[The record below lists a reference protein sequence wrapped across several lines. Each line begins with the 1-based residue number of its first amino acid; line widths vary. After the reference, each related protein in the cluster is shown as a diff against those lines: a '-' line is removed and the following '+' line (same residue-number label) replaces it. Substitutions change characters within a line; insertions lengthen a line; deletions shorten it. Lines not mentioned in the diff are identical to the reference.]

1 LDCGW
6 NCSRVGLELARLPE
20 ESFEH
25 LRRNMNF
32 VLEASPESYKETIS
46 QVTKLVFGQLHPYGD
61 GFHGRGGEAPPA

>member
-1 LDCGW
+1 
-6 NCSRVGLELARLPE
+6 
-20 ESFEH
+20 
-25 LRRNMNF
+25 MNF